1 MNGYEFFSG
10 YWWIFPVAMFFLCFL
25 FMRRCNAGRMCGFGR
40 SSSSDDSALSI
51 LRKRF
56 ATGEIDER
64 EFEDK
69 KNVLERQDN

>member
-1 MNGYEFFSG
+1 MNGIDFFSG
-10 YWWIFPVAMFFLCFL
+10 YWWIFPIVMIILCFS
-25 FMRRCNAGRMCGFGR
+25 FMRRCSATRLCGFSR
-40 SSSSDDSALSI
+40 YSSSEDSALSI

-69 KNVLERQDN
+69 KKVLETHDK